1 MGSAMEKEKRKER
14 EFKLRR
20 TEILEQAERSF
31 AAKGFH
37 SATIAEIANASGFAV
52 GTLYQ
57 FFESKEKLYTAVLTE
72 KLGMMYAEVQK
83 AVEDEPDLLKKIEVL
98 VTSQFRFVENNTEFC
113 SIFIRGDY
121 LSFSEGSMELREWM
135 IKDYAVYVSFIEGVM
150 RKGIRAGV
158 LKKMEPILMADA
170 LMGIINSYASKWLI
184 AAEGA
189 SLMVNVQ
196 PVVDIFLGGVRKN
209 AS

>member
-1 MGSAMEKEKRKER
+1 MEKERGKER
-14 EFKLRR
+14 EFNLRR
-20 TEILEQAERSF
+20 TEILEQAARSF

-37 SATIAEIANASGFAV
+37 SATIAEIANASGFAI

-57 FFESKEKLYTAVLTE
+57 FFESKEKLYAAVLTE

-83 AVEDEPDLLKKIEVL
+83 AVEKEPDLLRKIEIL

-121 LSFSEGSMELREWM
+121 LSLSEGSMELRERM
-135 IKDYAVYVSFIEGVM
+135 IKDYAVYFSFVEGVM
-150 RKGIRAGV
+150 RKGIRAGL
-158 LKKMEPILMADA
+158 LKKMEPSLMADA

-184 AAEGA
+184 AAGGP
-189 SLMVNVQ
+189 SLMFNVQ

-209 AS
+209 AH

>member
-1 MGSAMEKEKRKER
+1 MEKERRKER
-14 EFKLRR
+14 EFNLRR
-20 TEILEQAERSF
+20 TEILDQAARIF

-37 SATIAEIANASGFAV
+37 SATVAEIANASGFAI

-57 FFESKEKLYTAVLTE
+57 FFESKEMLYTAVLTE
-72 KLGMMYAEVQK
+72 KLGMMYAGTQK
-83 AVEDEPDLLKKIEVL
+83 AVEEEPELLKKIEVL

-121 LSFSEGSMELREWM
+121 LSLSEGSMELRERM
-135 IKDYAVYVSFIEGVM
+135 IKDYAVYASFVEGVM

-158 LKKMEPILMADA
+158 LKKMDPSLMADA

-184 AAEGA
+184 AAEGP
-189 SLMVNVQ
+189 SLMLNVQ

-209 AS
+209 AH

>member
-1 MGSAMEKEKRKER
+1 MEKERRKER
-14 EFKLRR
+14 EFNLRR
-20 TEILEQAERSF
+20 TEILDQAARIF

-37 SATIAEIANASGFAV
+37 SATVADIANASGFAI

-57 FFESKEKLYTAVLTE
+57 FFESKEKLYAAVLTE
-72 KLGMMYAEVQK
+72 KLGMMYAETQK
-83 AVEDEPDLLKKIEVL
+83 AVEDEPELLKKIEVL

-121 LSFSEGSMELREWM
+121 LSLSEGSTELRERM
-135 IKDYAVYVSFIEGVM
+135 IKDYAVYVSFVEGVM

-158 LKKMEPILMADA
+158 LKEMEPILMADA

-184 AAEGA
+184 AAEGQ

-209 AS
+209 AH

>member
-1 MGSAMEKEKRKER
+1 MEKERRKER
-14 EFKLRR
+14 EFNLRR
-20 TEILEQAERSF
+20 TEILDQAARIF

-37 SATIAEIANASGFAV
+37 SATVADIANASGFAI

-57 FFESKEKLYTAVLTE
+57 FFESKEKLYAAVLTE
-72 KLGMMYAEVQK
+72 KLGMMYAETQK
-83 AVEDEPDLLKKIEVL
+83 AVEDEPELLKKIEVL

-121 LSFSEGSMELREWM
+121 LSLSEGSKELRERM
-135 IKDYAVYVSFIEGVM
+135 IKDYAVYVSFVEGVM

-158 LKKMEPILMADA
+158 LKEMEPILMADA

-184 AAEGA
+184 TAEGQ

-209 AS
+209 AH

>member
-1 MGSAMEKEKRKER
+1 MEKERRKER
-14 EFKLRR
+14 EFNLRR
-20 TEILEQAERSF
+20 TEILEQAARIF

-37 SATIAEIANASGFAV
+37 SATVADIGNASGFAI

-57 FFESKEKLYTAVLTE
+57 FFESKEKLYAAVLTE

-83 AVEDEPDLLKKIEVL
+83 AVEKEPDLLRKIEFL

-121 LSFSEGSMELREWM
+121 LSLSEGSMELRARM
-135 IKDYAVYVSFIEGVM
+135 IKDYTVYASFVEGVM

-158 LKKMEPILMADA
+158 LKEMEPILMADA

-184 AAEGA
+184 AAEGP
-189 SLMVNVQ
+189 SLMFNVQ

-209 AS
+209 AH

>member
-1 MGSAMEKEKRKER
+1 MEKERRKER
-14 EFKLRR
+14 EFNLRR
-20 TEILEQAERSF
+20 TEILDQAARIF

-37 SATIAEIANASGFAV
+37 SATVADIANASGFAI

-57 FFESKEKLYTAVLTE
+57 FFESKEKLYAAVLTE
-72 KLGMMYAEVQK
+72 KLGMMYAETQK
-83 AVEDEPDLLKKIEVL
+83 AVEDEPELLKKIEVL

-121 LSFSEGSMELREWM
+121 LSLSEGSKELRERM
-135 IKDYAVYVSFIEGVM
+135 IKDYAVYVSFVAGVM

-158 LKKMEPILMADA
+158 LKKMDPSLMADA

-184 AAEGA
+184 TAEGQ

-209 AS
+209 AH